1 MRETCSL
8 VCAATEMGS
17 PRDVCESAWGSD
29 ADRRA
34 KLLNHLAMEGALLRA
49 YSQQKSRTP
58 ISSRPRYLAKAFRP
72 ACEII
77 PERASSGPMRVTR
90 SAGRLRQLRLS
101 AHCFENSTNKPK
113 RTRLSCQIANNLS
126 QTLHLIAS
134 PGIGLR
140 VAFSSFS
147 TQQPGQ

>member
-1 MRETCSL
+1 MIDALFWYTGLAAWVLIALGCLSL
-8 VCAATEMGS
+8 LAAEVHDRVGS
-17 PRDVCESAWGSD
+17 EPRVPIGVGTP
-29 ADRRA
+29 RR
-34 KLLNHLAMEGALLRA
+34 LTIM
-49 YSQQKSRTP
+49 
-58 ISSRPRYLAKAFRP
+58 
-72 ACEII
+72 
-77 PERASSGPMRVTR
+77 PERASSGPMRATP
-90 SAGRLRQLRLS
+90 SAGRLRPLRLS

-147 TQQPGQ
+147 TQHPGQ